1 MKTRNVLSF
10 TFLIITLF
18 INSCGNKTTSSDGKL
33 EGYITISGG
42 FAMYPLAVKWA
53 EEFKKINPDVR
64 IDISAG
70 GTGKGIADVLS
81 GNISLAMVSR
91 GINEEE
97 VKKGAFGIAVSKDAV
112 LPTINQKNPVLAEI
126 IKTGVKKEK
135 LEALWITQTI
145 KTWGEV
151 VNTNDKT
158 PVQVFTRSDA
168 GGAPETW
175 AKFFGKS
182 QEDLK
187 GTGIFGDPGVAN
199 AVKGDIAGIGFNNAV
214 YVYDL
219 KTKGFSEGIRPLP
232 IDIDGNGILDPN
244 EDFYQNVDSLEKA
257 VADGR
262 YPSPPA
268 RDSYF
273 VTKGKPTD
281 AATIAFLN
289 YVLTD
294 GQKFVSELGS
304 IVLPADRIEVEKA
317 KLK

>member
-1 MKTRNVLSF
+1 
-10 TFLIITLF
+10 
-18 INSCGNKTTSSDGKL
+18 
-33 EGYITISGG
+33 
-42 FAMYPLAVKWA
+42 MYPLAVKWA
-53 EEFKKINPDVR
+53 EEFKKINPNVR

-70 GTGKGIADVLS
+70 GTGKGMADVLA

-97 VKKGAFGIAVSKDAV
+97 VKKGAFGVAVSKDAV
-112 LPTINQKNPVLAEI
+112 IPTINQKNPVLAEI
-126 IKTGVKKEK
+126 LKKGVKREV
-135 LEALWITQTI
+135 LEAFWITQSI
-145 KTWGEV
+145 VTWGEALGV
-151 VNTNDKT
+151 DDKT
-158 PVQVFTRSDA
+158 PIQVYTRSDA

-175 AKFFGKS
+175 AKYFGKS

-199 AVKGDIAGIGFNNAV
+199 AVKSDVAGIGYNNAV

-219 KTKGFSEGIRPLP
+219 KTKGFVDGIRPLP
-232 IDIDGNGILDPN
+232 IDINGNGILDPN

-262 YPSPPA
+262 FPSPPA

-281 AATIAFLN
+281 PAVIAFLK
-289 YVLTD
+289 YVLSD
-294 GQKFVSELGS
+294 GQKFVPELGS
-304 IVLPADRIEVEKA
+304 IVLPAERIQKELDL
-317 KLK
+317 LK